1 MGFRV
6 FEACAIFMC
15 RPSLVVSIP
24 KRVSEFLKLSI
35 KESIIGSKLVSI
47 PKRVSEFLKRKF
59 ETEKSNRLLSFNP

>member
-1 MGFRV
+1 M
-6 FEACAIFMC
+6 
-15 RPSLVVSIP
+15 VSIP